1 MTNRQISGL
10 TQPTAVP
17 SLVLMASRINWGV
30 TIDAYLTGAARVG
43 DRYAAEAY
51 LDRSGK
57 ISDGMTVVTPPVTL
71 LLDRD
76 GFVMVRSVCLND
88 HYVIVTEQG

>member
-1 MTNRQISGL
+1 
-10 TQPTAVP
+10 
-17 SLVLMASRINWGV
+17 MASRINWGV
-30 TIDAYLTGAARVG
+30 TIDAYLIGAARVG